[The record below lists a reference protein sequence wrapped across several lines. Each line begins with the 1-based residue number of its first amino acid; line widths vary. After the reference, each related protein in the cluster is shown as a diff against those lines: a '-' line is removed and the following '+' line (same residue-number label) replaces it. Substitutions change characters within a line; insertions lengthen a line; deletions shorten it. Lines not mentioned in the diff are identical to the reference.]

1 MLNLAL
7 QKPDQ
12 PLKILCLGAHSDDIE
27 IGCGATVLKL
37 VEEYPKIE
45 INWVVLSA
53 EGVRRGEAEASA
65 QAFLGRHKRRN
76 VIIEDFRGSYFPYQG
91 EALKDQ
97 FETLKEIRPDLVFT
111 HYRHDLHQD
120 HRIVNEL
127 TWNTFRN
134 QRVLEY
140 EIPKFDGDLGVPN
153 FFVPVKRAHVATK
166 SRHLLKHF
174 KSQTTKH
181 WFTDELFRSLPR
193 IRGMECNSPTQF
205 AEAYYARK
213 LVLA

>member
-1 MLNLAL
+1 MLGVSF
-7 QKPDQ
+7 DQ
-12 PLKILCLGAHSDDIE
+12 LRRVLFMGAHSDDIE

-37 VEEYPKIE
+37 VEEHPGVE
-45 INWVVLSA
+45 IHWVVFSA
-53 EGVRRGEAEASA
+53 EGVRRAEAEASA
-65 QAFLGRHKRRN
+65 KAFLGRHKRRN
-76 VIIEDFRGSYFPYQG
+76 VIIKDFRGSYFPHQG
-91 EALKDQ
+91 ERLKT
-97 FETLKEIRPDLVFT
+97 FVETLKAIQPDLVFT

-120 HRIVNEL
+120 HRVVNEL
-127 TWNTFRN
+127 TWNTFRS

-153 FFVPVKRAHVATK
+153 FFVPVKRAHIAAK
-166 SRHLLKHF
+166 SRHLLRCF
-174 KSQTTKH
+174 KSQTSKH

-213 LVLA
+213 LLLA

>member
-1 MLNLAL
+1 MLGVTF
-7 QKPDQ
+7 DQ
-12 PLKILCLGAHSDDIE
+12 LRRVLFLGAHSDDIE
-27 IGCGATVLKL
+27 IGCGATVLRL
-37 VEEYPKIE
+37 VEEHPDVE
-45 INWVVLSA
+45 ITWVVLSA
-53 EGVRRGEAEASA
+53 EGVRRAEAEASA
-65 QAFLGRHKRRN
+65 KAFLGRHKRRK
-76 VIIEDFRGSYFPYQG
+76 VLIQDFRGSYFPYQG
-91 EALKDQ
+91 EALKS
-97 FETLKEIRPDLVFT
+97 FLETLKSVQPDLVFT

-127 TWNTFRN
+127 TWNTFRS

-153 FFVPVKRAHVATK
+153 FFVPVKRAHIAAK
-166 SRHLLKHF
+166 SRHLLKCF

-213 LVLA
+213 LLLG

>member
-1 MLNLAL
+1 MLGVSFDQL
-7 QKPDQ
+7 QRV
-12 PLKILCLGAHSDDIE
+12 LFLGAHSDDIE

-53 EGVRRGEAEASA
+53 EGVRRAEAEGSA
-65 QAFLGRHKRRN
+65 RAFLGRHKRCN
-76 VIIEDFRGSYFPYQG
+76 VIIKDFRGSYFPYQG

-97 FETLKEIRPDLVFT
+97 FETLKEIKPDLVFT

-153 FFVPVKRAHVATK
+153 FFVPVKRAHVAAK
-166 SRHLLKHF
+166 SRHLLRHF

-205 AEAYYARK
+205 AEAYYSRK
-213 LVLA
+213 LILA